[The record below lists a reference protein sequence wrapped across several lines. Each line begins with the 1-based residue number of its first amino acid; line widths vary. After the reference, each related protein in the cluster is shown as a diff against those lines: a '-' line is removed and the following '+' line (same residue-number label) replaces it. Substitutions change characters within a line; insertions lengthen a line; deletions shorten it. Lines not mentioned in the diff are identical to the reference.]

1 MIEKTEFRLF
11 QKKKGA
17 GNLMKNTNENTRK
30 KAWYKKWWVWVVIVV
45 IVAAIASSGN
55 ANSDSSVTKPQ
66 SIASSESS
74 ASSLPAAAE
83 ETVLAVS
90 AKDLLAAYQNNEVS
104 ADNQYK
110 DKILSVTGV
119 ISDIGVV
126 LDQTYICING
136 GGDFEILSVQ
146 CYISDESEISEK
158 VAALSKGETVTI
170 TGTCSGQSLNVEL
183 KDCTI
188 GQ

>member
-1 MIEKTEFRLF
+1 
-11 QKKKGA
+11 
-17 GNLMKNTNENTRK
+17 MKNTNENTHK
-30 KAWYKKWWVWVVIVV
+30 KAWYKKWWVWVVIV
-45 IVAAIASSGN
+45 IIAAAIASSGDS
-55 ANSDSSVTKPQ
+55 NSDSSVTEPP
-66 SIASSESS
+66 STASSESS
-74 ASSLPAAAE
+74 TASQPAVTEKTA
-83 ETVLAVS
+83 LAIS
-90 AKDLLAAYQNNEVS
+90 AKDLLDAYDNNEVN

-110 DKILSVTGV
+110 DKLLSVTGV

-146 CYISDESEISEK
+146 CYFADEAEISEK

-183 KDCTI
+183 KDCII
-188 GQ
+188 G